1 MVKKVF
7 ITDCEGPLTLN
18 DNAYELADEF
28 IEDGGKL
35 FKIISRFDDYLVDD
49 VKLENYH
56 AGDTLKLIVPFYKL
70 AGLTNEKMIEF
81 SRENI
86 YLVNGSDDT
95 LKFANE
101 LIDSFIISTSYGQYI
116 EALCNYIVFPFQNTY
131 HTQLDVDGATNF
143 NQFDKKSSNVSSD
156 TNDSDNVSSKSN
168 NSQTIVGDKSPKF
181 IEELEKV
188 EEFRKVIL
196 EHGRECEDDF
206 NVLYDI
212 FFNEFPKLEINRYIE
227 SVKTVGGK
235 GKQIAVEDIVE
246 RLNLE
251 DGSIIYM
258 GDSITDVEPLQYA
271 RDNGGLSVSFN
282 GNEYPLNVAEIAVV
296 SDHTIVSSILIDLHS
311 RFDKDYVL
319 DFIRLY
325 SQKGPDAAFA
335 DFEVDYSLVEEFEK
349 VFYNKNAPIIE
360 IITDENREYLLKLSK
375 DMRNS
380 IRGKDIGGLG

>member
-70 AGLTNEKMIEF
+70 AGLTNEKMIKF

-86 YLVNGSDDT
+86 YLVDGSDDT
-95 LKFANE
+95 LRFANE
-101 LIDSFIISTSYGQYI
+101 LIDSFIVSTSYGQYI
-116 EALCNYIVFPFQNTY
+116 EALCNYIDFPFQNTY
-131 HTQLDVDGATNF
+131 HTQLDIGWATNF
-143 NQFDKKSSNVSSD
+143 NQFDKKSGNVSP
-156 TNDSDNVSSKSN
+156 TTN

-181 IEELEKV
+181 IEELKKV
-188 EEFRKVIL
+188 EEFRKIIL
-196 EHGRECEDDF
+196 EHGDESEDDF

-212 FFNEFPKLEINRYIE
+212 FFNEFPKLEINKYIE

-246 RLNLE
+246 RFGLE
-251 DGSIIYM
+251 SGSIIYM

-282 GNEYPLNVAEIAVV
+282 GNEYPLNVAEIAVI

-311 RFDKDYVL
+311 RFDKNYVL
-319 DFIRLY
+319 DFIRTY
-325 SQKGPDAAFA
+325 SEKGPDEAFG
-335 DFEVDYSLVEEFEK
+335 DFEVDYSLIEEFEK
-349 VFYNKNAPIIE
+349 VFHNKNAPIIE
-360 IITDENREYLLKLSK
+360 IISDENREHLLKLSK
-375 DMRNS
+375 EMRNN

>member
-35 FKIISRFDDYLVDD
+35 FKIISRFDDYLVED

-70 AGLTNEKMIEF
+70 AGLTNEKMIKF

-86 YLVNGSDDT
+86 YLVDGSDDT
-95 LKFANE
+95 LRFANE
-101 LIDSFIISTSYGQYI
+101 LIDSFIVSTSYGQYI
-116 EALCNYIVFPFQNTY
+116 EALCNYIDFPFQNTY

-143 NQFDKKSSNVSSD
+143 NSFDKKL
-156 TNDSDNVSSKSN
+156 DNVSSTTN

-181 IEELEKV
+181 IEELKKV
-188 EEFRKVIL
+188 DEFRKIIL
-196 EHGRECEDDF
+196 EHGDENEDDF

-212 FFNEFPKLEINRYIE
+212 FFKEFPKLEINKYIE

-246 RLNLE
+246 RFGLE
-251 DGSIIYM
+251 SGSIIYM

-282 GNEYPLNVAEIAVV
+282 GNEYPLNVAEIAVI

-311 RFDKDYVL
+311 RFDKEYVL
-319 DFIRLY
+319 DFIREY
-325 SQKGPDAAFA
+325 SQKGPNAAFE

-349 VFYNKNAPIIE
+349 VFYNKEAPIIE
-360 IITDENREYLLKLSK
+360 IITDDNRDYLLKLSK
-375 DMRNS
+375 EMRNS

>member
-18 DNAYELADEF
+18 DNAYELAAEF

-81 SRENI
+81 SKENI
-86 YLVNGSDDT
+86 YLVEGSDDT
-95 LKFANE
+95 LKFANS
-101 LIDSFIISTSYGQYI
+101 LIDSFIVSTSYGPYI
-116 EALCNYIVFPFQNTY
+116 EALCNYIDFPFQNTY
-131 HTQLDVDGATNF
+131 HTQLDVCGATDF
-143 NQFDKKSSNVSSD
+143 NKINQN
-156 TNDSDNVSSKSN
+156 NENVSSKSN
-168 NSQTIVGDKSPKF
+168 NSQTIVGTKSPKF
-181 IEELEKV
+181 IEELKKV
-188 EEFRKVIL
+188 EEFRKLIL
-196 EHGRECEDDF
+196 EHGEENEDDF

-212 FFNEFPKLEINRYIE
+212 FFNEFPKLEINKYIE

-246 RLNLE
+246 RFGLE

-271 RDNGGLSVSFN
+271 RDHGGLSVSFN
-282 GNEYPLNVAEIAVV
+282 GNEYPLNVAEIAVI
-296 SDHTIVSSILIDLHS
+296 SNHTIVSSILIDLHA
-311 RFDKDYVL
+311 RFEKDYVL
-319 DFIRLY
+319 DFIKTY
-325 SQKGPDAAFA
+325 SEKGPDDTFA
-335 DFEVDYSLVEEFEK
+335 DFEVDYSLIEEFEK
-349 VFYNKNAPIIE
+349 VFYNKKAPIIE
-360 IITDENREYLLKLSK
+360 IIDDDNRDDLLKLSK
-375 DMRNS
+375 EMRNG
-380 IRGKDIGGLG
+380 IRGEDIGGLG

>member
-70 AGLTNEKMIEF
+70 AGLTNEKMIKF

-86 YLVNGSDDT
+86 YLVDGSDDT
-95 LKFANE
+95 LRFANE
-101 LIDSFIISTSYGQYI
+101 LIDSFIVSTSYGQYI
-116 EALCNYIVFPFQNTY
+116 EALCNYIDFPFQNTY
-131 HTQLDVDGATNF
+131 HTQLDIGWATNF
-143 NQFDKKSSNVSSD
+143 NQSDKKSNNVSS
-156 TNDSDNVSSKSN
+156 TTN

-181 IEELEKV
+181 IEELKKV
-188 EEFRKVIL
+188 DEFRKIIL
-196 EHGRECEDDF
+196 EHGDESEDDF

-212 FFNEFPKLEINRYIE
+212 FFNEFPKLEINKYIE

-246 RLNLE
+246 KLDLGQ
-251 DGSIIYM
+251 GSIIYM

-296 SDHTIVSSILIDLHS
+296 SNHTIVSSILIDLHS
-311 RFDKDYVL
+311 RFDKEYVL
-319 DFIRLY
+319 DFIREY
-325 SQKGPDAAFA
+325 SQKGPNAAFE
-335 DFEVDYSLVEEFEK
+335 DFEVDYSLIEEFEK
-349 VFYNKNAPIIE
+349 VFYNKEAPIIE
-360 IITDENREYLLKLSK
+360 IITDDNRDYLLKLSK
-375 DMRNS
+375 EMRNN

>member
-70 AGLTNEKMIEF
+70 AGLTNEKMIKF

-86 YLVNGSDDT
+86 YLVDGSDDT
-95 LKFANE
+95 LRFANE
-101 LIDSFIISTSYGQYI
+101 LIDSFIVSTSYGQYI
-116 EALCNYIVFPFQNTY
+116 EALCNYIDFPFQNTY
-131 HTQLDVDGATNF
+131 HTQLDIGWATNF
-143 NQFDKKSSNVSSD
+143 NQFDKKSGNVSPK
-156 TNDSDNVSSKSN
+156 TN
-168 NSQTIVGDKSPKF
+168 NSQTFVGDKSPKF
-181 IEELEKV
+181 IEELKKV
-188 EEFRKVIL
+188 EEFRKIIL
-196 EHGRECEDDF
+196 EHGDESEDDF

-212 FFNEFPKLEINRYIE
+212 FFNEFPKLEINKYIE

-246 RLNLE
+246 KLDLGQ
-251 DGSIIYM
+251 GSIIYM

-282 GNEYPLNVAEIAVV
+282 GNEYPLNVAEIAVI

-311 RFDKDYVL
+311 RFDKEYVL
-319 DFIRLY
+319 DFIREY
-325 SQKGPDAAFA
+325 SQKGPNAAFE

-349 VFYNKNAPIIE
+349 VFYNKEAPIIE
-360 IITDENREYLLKLSK
+360 IITDDNRDYLLKLSK
-375 DMRNS
+375 EMRNN

>member
-70 AGLTNEKMIEF
+70 AGLTNEKMIKF

-86 YLVNGSDDT
+86 YLVDGSDDT
-95 LKFANE
+95 LRFANE
-101 LIDSFIISTSYGQYI
+101 LIDSFIVSTSYGQYI
-116 EALCNYIVFPFQNTY
+116 EALCNYIDFPFQNTY
-131 HTQLDVDGATNF
+131 HTQLDIGWATNF
-143 NQFDKKSSNVSSD
+143 NQFDKKSGNVSP
-156 TNDSDNVSSKSN
+156 TTN

-181 IEELEKV
+181 IEELKKV
-188 EEFRKVIL
+188 EEFRKIIL
-196 EHGRECEDDF
+196 EHGDESEDDF

-212 FFNEFPKLEINRYIE
+212 FFNEFPKLEINKYIE

-246 RLNLE
+246 RFGLE
-251 DGSIIYM
+251 SGSIIYM

-282 GNEYPLNVAEIAVV
+282 GNEYPLNVAEIAVI

-319 DFIRLY
+319 DFIRTY
-325 SQKGPDAAFA
+325 SEKGPDDAFG
-335 DFEVDYSLVEEFEK
+335 DFEVDYSLIEEFEK
-349 VFYNKNAPIIE
+349 VFHNKNAPIIE
-360 IITDENREYLLKLSK
+360 IISDENREHLLKLSK
-375 DMRNS
+375 EMRNN

>member
-70 AGLTNEKMIEF
+70 AGLTNEKMIKF

-86 YLVNGSDDT
+86 YLVDGSDDT
-95 LKFANE
+95 LRFANE
-101 LIDSFIISTSYGQYI
+101 LIDSFIVSTSYGQYI
-116 EALCNYIVFPFQNTY
+116 EALCNYIDFPFQNTY

-143 NQFDKKSSNVSSD
+143 NQFDKKS
-156 TNDSDNVSSKSN
+156 DNVSSKAN
-168 NSQTIVGDKSPKF
+168 NSQTIVGVKSPKF
-181 IEELEKV
+181 IEELKKV
-188 EEFRKVIL
+188 EEFRKIIL
-196 EHGRECEDDF
+196 EHGDESEDDF

-212 FFNEFPKLEINRYIE
+212 FFNEFPKLEINKYIE

-246 RLNLE
+246 RFGLE
-251 DGSIIYM
+251 SGSIIYM

-282 GNEYPLNVAEIAVV
+282 GNEYPLNVAEIAVI
-296 SDHTIVSSILIDLHS
+296 SNHTIVSSILIDLHS
-311 RFDKDYVL
+311 RFDKEYVL
-319 DFIRLY
+319 DFIREY
-325 SQKGPDAAFA
+325 SQKGPNAAFE
-335 DFEVDYSLVEEFEK
+335 DFEVDYSLIEEFEK
-349 VFYNKNAPIIE
+349 VFYNKEAPIIE
-360 IITDENREYLLKLSK
+360 IITDDNRDYLLKLSK
-375 DMRNS
+375 EMRNS

>member
-35 FKIISRFDDYLVDD
+35 FKIISRFDDYLVED

-70 AGLTNEKMIEF
+70 AGLTNEKMIKF

-86 YLVNGSDDT
+86 YLVDGSDDT
-95 LKFANE
+95 LRFANE
-101 LIDSFIISTSYGQYI
+101 LIDSFIVSTSYGQYI
-116 EALCNYIVFPFQNTY
+116 EALCNYIDFPFQNTY
-131 HTQLDVDGATNF
+131 HTQLDIGWATNF
-143 NQFDKKSSNVSSD
+143 NSFDAK
-156 TNDSDNVSSKSN
+156 SDNVSTATN
-168 NSQTIVGDKSPKF
+168 NSQTIVGTKSPKF
-181 IEELEKV
+181 IEELKKV
-188 EEFRKVIL
+188 DEFRKIIL
-196 EHGRECEDDF
+196 EHGEENEDDF

-212 FFNEFPKLEINRYIE
+212 FFNEFPKLEINKYIE

-246 RLNLE
+246 RFGLE
-251 DGSIIYM
+251 SGSIIYM

-282 GNEYPLNVAEIAVV
+282 GNEYPLNVAEIAVI

-311 RFDKDYVL
+311 RFDKEYVL
-319 DFIRLY
+319 DFIREY
-325 SQKGPDAAFA
+325 SQKGPNAAFE

-349 VFYNKNAPIIE
+349 VFYNKEAPIIE
-360 IITDENREYLLKLSK
+360 IITDDNRDYLLKLSK
-375 DMRNS
+375 EMRNS

>member
-70 AGLTNEKMIEF
+70 AGLTNEKMIKF

-86 YLVNGSDDT
+86 YLVDGSDDT
-95 LKFANE
+95 LRFANE
-101 LIDSFIISTSYGQYI
+101 LIDSFIVSTSYGQYI
-116 EALCNYIVFPFQNTY
+116 EALCNYIDFPFQNTY

-143 NQFDKKSSNVSSD
+143 NSFDAK
-156 TNDSDNVSSKSN
+156 SDNVSTATN
-168 NSQTIVGDKSPKF
+168 NSQTIVGTKSPKF
-181 IEELEKV
+181 IEELKKV
-188 EEFRKVIL
+188 DEFRKIIL
-196 EHGRECEDDF
+196 EHGDENEDDF

-212 FFNEFPKLEINRYIE
+212 FFKEFPKLEINKYIE

-246 RLNLE
+246 RFGLE
-251 DGSIIYM
+251 SGSIIYM

-282 GNEYPLNVAEIAVV
+282 GNEYPLNVAEIAVI

-319 DFIRLY
+319 DFIRTY
-325 SQKGPDAAFA
+325 SEKGPDDAFA
-335 DFEVDYSLVEEFEK
+335 DFEVDYSLIEEFEK
-349 VFYNKNAPIIE
+349 VFHNKNAPIIE
-360 IITDENREYLLKLSK
+360 IITDENRDYLLRLSK
-375 DMRNS
+375 EMRNG

>member
-35 FKIISRFDDYLVDD
+35 FKIISRFDDYLVED

-70 AGLTNEKMIEF
+70 AGLTNEKMIKF

-86 YLVNGSDDT
+86 YLVDGSDDT
-95 LKFANE
+95 LRFANE
-101 LIDSFIISTSYGQYI
+101 LIDSFIVSTSYGQYI
-116 EALCNYIVFPFQNTY
+116 EALCNYIDFPFQNTY

-143 NQFDKKSSNVSSD
+143 NSFDAK
-156 TNDSDNVSSKSN
+156 SDNVSTATN
-168 NSQTIVGDKSPKF
+168 NSQTIVGTKSPKF
-181 IEELEKV
+181 IEELKKV
-188 EEFRKVIL
+188 DEFRKIIL
-196 EHGRECEDDF
+196 EHGEENEDDF

-212 FFNEFPKLEINRYIE
+212 FFNEFPKLEINKYIE

-246 RLNLE
+246 KLDLGQ
-251 DGSIIYM
+251 GSIIYM

-282 GNEYPLNVAEIAVV
+282 GNEYPLNVAEIAVI

-311 RFDKDYVL
+311 RFDKEYVL
-319 DFIRLY
+319 DFIREY
-325 SQKGPDAAFA
+325 SQKGPNAAFE
-335 DFEVDYSLVEEFEK
+335 DFEVDYSLIEEFEK
-349 VFYNKNAPIIE
+349 VFYNKEAPIIE
-360 IITDENREYLLKLSK
+360 IITDDNRDYLLKLSK
-375 DMRNS
+375 EMRNS

>member
-70 AGLTNEKMIEF
+70 AGLTNEKMIKF

-86 YLVNGSDDT
+86 YLVDGSDDT
-95 LKFANE
+95 LRFANE
-101 LIDSFIISTSYGQYI
+101 LIDSFIVSTSYGQYI
-116 EALCNYIVFPFQNTY
+116 EALCNYIDFPFQNTY
-131 HTQLDVDGATNF
+131 HTQLDIGWATNF
-143 NQFDKKSSNVSSD
+143 NQFDKKSGNVSP
-156 TNDSDNVSSKSN
+156 TTN

-181 IEELEKV
+181 IEELKKV
-188 EEFRKVIL
+188 EEFRKIIL
-196 EHGRECEDDF
+196 EHGDESEDDF

-212 FFNEFPKLEINRYIE
+212 FFNEFPKLEINKYIE

-246 RLNLE
+246 RFGLE
-251 DGSIIYM
+251 SGSIIYM

-282 GNEYPLNVAEIAVV
+282 GNEYPLNVAEIAVI

-311 RFDKDYVL
+311 RFDKEYVL
-319 DFIRLY
+319 DFIRTY
-325 SQKGPDAAFA
+325 SEKGPDEAFG
-335 DFEVDYSLVEEFEK
+335 DFEVDYSLIEEFEK
-349 VFYNKNAPIIE
+349 VFHNKNAPIIE
-360 IITDENREYLLKLSK
+360 IISDENREHLLKLSK
-375 DMRNS
+375 EMRNN